1 MGKHHAGNE
10 LAPAPMPR
18 RSGSRPGERKRA
30 EGSETA
36 PKASMRKKR
45 MLPVI
50 SITAPASRA
59 RAQRLQTAGLGA
71 SLNRNPRSFA
81 KCRLNLSNTT

>member
-45 MLPVI
+45 MLP
-50 SITAPASRA
+50 SSASRPRL
-59 RAQRLQTAGLGA
+59 RAPEHSVCKPLV
-71 SLNRNPRSFA
+71 
-81 KCRLNLSNTT
+81 